1 MERKK
6 TKTEETLERLE
17 KGMEELFESEKYQTY
32 LSTMAKFHS
41 YSINNTLLIA
51 LQKPEATFIAGYQDW
66 QRKFHRQVKSGEK
79 GIVIL
84 APCPQKYK
92 EVREMIDED
101 TGLPVLDA
109 QGKVRQEEIEV
120 VQPGFRPVFV
130 FDYSQTTG
138 PELPGLGLKELTGEV
153 ERYEEL
159 MHVLT
164 EVAPVPVI
172 FDHFEGEAKGYFSP
186 AENRIV
192 VQKGMSQAQTLKT
205 LIHETAHS
213 LLHGREI
220 LVSDVGDEKK
230 DRKTKEVEAESV
242 AYVVSERFGLDT
254 SEYSFGYIAGWSSG
268 RSMKELKGAL
278 TTIRKTSDSI
288 IALVEEKLKQ
298 KQKQEGREEA
308 KEHGKENDCTGI
320 GTVPSETEGKG
331 AEAEGGADS
340 SEKKRRGK
348 SKARKK

>member
-6 TKTEETLERLE
+6 TKTEETLEKLE
-17 KGMEELFESEKYQTY
+17 KGLEELFESEKYQIY

-51 LQKPEATFIAGYQDW
+51 LQKPGATFIAGYQDW
-66 QRKFHRQVKSGEK
+66 QKKFHRQVKSGEK

-84 APCPQKYK
+84 APCPQRFKK
-92 EVREMIDED
+92 VREMIDED
-101 TGLPVLDA
+101 TGLPVLDE
-109 QGKVRQEEIEV
+109 QGKVRQEEVEV
-120 VQPGFRPVFV
+120 VQPGFRPVYV

-138 PELPGLGLKELTGEV
+138 PELPGLGVEELTGEV

-159 MHVLT
+159 IKALIDA
-164 EVAPVPVI
+164 APVPVTLET
-172 FDHFEGEAKGYFSP
+172 FEGEAKGYFSP

-213 LLHGREI
+213 LLHGKEV

-242 AYVVSERFGLDT
+242 AYVVSEHFGLDT

-278 TTIRKTSDSI
+278 TAIRKTSDFI
-288 IALVEEKLKQ
+288 ITLVEEKLKQ
-298 KQKQEGREEA
+298 KQKQEDREEA
-308 KEHGKENDCTGI
+308 KEYGKENYRAGI
-320 GTVPSETEGKG
+320 GAVPPETEGKG

-340 SEKKRRGK
+340 PEEKRRSK